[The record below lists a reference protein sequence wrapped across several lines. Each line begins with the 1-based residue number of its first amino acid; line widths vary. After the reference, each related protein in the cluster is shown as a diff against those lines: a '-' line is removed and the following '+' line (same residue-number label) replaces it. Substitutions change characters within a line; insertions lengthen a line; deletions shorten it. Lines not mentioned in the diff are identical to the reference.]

1 MYHSLTLGPVR
12 PESVKLSNV
21 DQEHG
26 RDPWPPSELAQGA
39 ARRDWVRPSTP
50 EDGPAIVA
58 LMRSA
63 GLEPHSD
70 PRHLHWKYWQER
82 SDWSEPRSFVMTDG
96 RNLLAHLAVVPG
108 MFRYGDTRARVT
120 HMIDWA
126 ARRDAAGAGI
136 RLAKHVARMSDF
148 ALATGGSDDTRRIFP
163 MIGYLECGRISG
175 YARTLSPLAIL
186 HRPIPSHWKLIPR
199 LARGFLWSLAAP
211 RADTAGWQA
220 RRIGI
225 DEIERVD
232 LPLPSPTPGKAV
244 FERSPSLFRHV
255 LACPIVPI
263 ELYGLEKGGRIGG
276 YFLLSYAPGQAR
288 IVDLWAA
295 SQNPADW
302 RALVNAAV
310 NQAKSKRGGLAELV
324 VWSSDPSLSQI
335 LDECGFHERLGLP
348 MSLQPSGITAIPHD
362 IMRVQMLDSDAFYL
376 HLGGNQ
382 LWA

>member
-1 MYHSLTLGPVR
+1 MS
-12 PESVKLSNV
+12 S
-21 DQEHG
+21 
-26 RDPWPPSELAQGA
+26 PPSELAQTP
-39 ARRDWVRPSTP
+39 ARRDFVRPSTP
-50 EDGPAIVA
+50 GDGPAIVE

-70 PRHLHWKYWQER
+70 PRHLHWKYWQKR
-82 SDWSEPRSFVMTDG
+82 SDWPGPRSFVMTDG

-108 MFRYGDTRARVT
+108 AFRYGDTRASVT

-136 RLAKHVARMSDF
+136 RLAKYVARMSDF
-148 ALATGGSDDTRRIFP
+148 ALATGGSDHTRKIFP
-163 MIGYLECGRISG
+163 MIGYVGCGRISG
-175 YARTLSPLAIL
+175 YARTLSPLGIL
-186 HRPIPSHWKLIPR
+186 QRPIPSRWKLIPR
-199 LARGFLWSLAAP
+199 LARSLIWSFAA
-211 RADTAGWQA
+211 RRVDTADWRA
-220 RRIGI
+220 RRIEI
-225 DEIERVD
+225 DEIERMD
-232 LPLPSPTPGKAV
+232 LPFPTPMSGKAV
-244 FERSPSLFRHV
+244 FERNPALLRHA

-288 IVDLWAA
+288 IADMWTA
-295 SQNPADW
+295 SQDPADW
-302 RALVNAAV
+302 RVLVHAAV
-310 NQAKSKRGGLAELV
+310 NQAGSKRGLAELV

-348 MSLQPSGITAIPHD
+348 MSLRPSESKLVPRD

-376 HLGGNQ
+376 HLAGNE